1 MDQDT
6 ETEGTQNETATRE
19 VEENTKALAVADDL
33 RRRRRRR
40 RRPYVGDNVGS
51 VVTAKDP
58 DPNADPLIYT
68 LSGADAGIC
77 SG

>member
-6 ETEGTQNETATRE
+6 ETKGIQNETATRE
-19 VEENTKALAVADDL
+19 VEENTKAVDADNTADTDNTA
-33 RRRRRRR
+33 
-40 RRPYVGDNVGS
+40 DNVGS
-51 VVTAKDP
+51 VVMAEDP

-68 LSGADAGIC
+68 LSGDDAGLR